1 MSASPRDVVDP
12 EAGVSA
18 TAAERMR
25 RRVQRFATLSTVL
38 GAVISI
44 VSALAM
50 RDTVRLVDIL
60 ALFFGGMGT
69 GAGLASLAAAR
80 ARARTPGSSP

>member
-1 MSASPRDVVDP
+1 MSSPL
-12 EAGVSA
+12 
-18 TAAERMR
+18 AADANAADAEVRLER
-25 RRVQRFATLSTVL
+25 RRRRAQRFATISTVL
-38 GAVISI
+38 GAVISF

-69 GAGLASLAAAR
+69 GAGLASLGVAR
-80 ARARTPGSSP
+80 ARARAAARVG